1 MSLMGRKHLLLPA
14 LEGRGYSNC
23 AGPQWVESAQARAY
37 HPGMNVE
44 DDAPAQHRLQG
55 PDWRAQRKAGIVVI
69 AASAF
74 VATALWLGIRYFGPP
89 IPHMD
94 SVADRLLFAF
104 KCWCFAVLF
113 CFATGIDAVAHER
126 LQSPAFDPLAGYE
139 TKRLRV
145 NLRYLQNTLE
155 QLILFTAGLFG
166 LAIYSVGSDAMR
178 AVEATAIVW
187 IALRFAF
194 WIGYHRSAAMRG
206 LGAAGVAMSLVV
218 LIYVVARISFEIG
231 GIIGVATT
239 LSLFSV
245 IEAILF
251 WTTRLRAPPPDRPGA
266 NVD

>member
-1 MSLMGRKHLLLPA
+1 
-14 LEGRGYSNC
+14 
-23 AGPQWVESAQARAY
+23 
-37 HPGMNVE
+37 MNVQDE
-44 DDAPAQHRLQG
+44 APAQDRTQE
-55 PDWRAQRKAGIVVI
+55 PDWRAQRKAGIIVI
-69 AASAF
+69 AASAV
-74 VATALWLGIRYFGPP
+74 VATAMWLGIRYFAPP
-89 IPHMD
+89 IAHMD
-94 SVADRLLFAF
+94 LIADRMLFAF
-104 KCWCFAVLF
+104 KCWCFALLF

-166 LAIYSVGSDAMR
+166 LAVYSVGSDAMR
-178 AVEATAIVW
+178 AVEATAVVW
-187 IALRFAF
+187 IAFRFAF

-206 LGAAGVAMSLVV
+206 LGAAGVAMSLIV

-231 GIIGVATT
+231 GMLGVATI

-251 WTTRLRAPPPDRPGA
+251 WTTRARRGSQAEPTRAPIE
-266 NVD
+266 